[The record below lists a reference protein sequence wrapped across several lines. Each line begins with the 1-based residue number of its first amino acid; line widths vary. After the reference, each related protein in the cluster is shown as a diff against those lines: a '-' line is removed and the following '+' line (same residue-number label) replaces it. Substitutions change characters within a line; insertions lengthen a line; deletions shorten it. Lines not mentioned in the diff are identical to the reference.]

1 METCA
6 CCQHPVEKLVLHH
19 WFQPPEY
26 KVQAAYVCDP
36 CNRLL
41 IPTRLWPRDSFIT
54 NDWDTDV
61 QIELNHV
68 LPQFFL
74 QQLFALDGHY
84 SDRYN
89 HCLRRMHIFPLV
101 AVSFPNRHIV
111 WYRARYSVVP
121 LRARDDAAQFIKSIR
136 KLRKDEIK
144 LGELK

>member
-26 KVQAAYVCDP
+26 KVQVAYVCDP

-68 LPQFFL
+68 SLNFSYSNFSRWMDTTVIGTIIVFVGCTFFHWSL
-74 QQLFALDGHY
+74 CLSQIGISFGIVRGILLC
-84 SDRYN
+84 
-89 HCLRRMHIFPLV
+89 HCVLV
-101 AVSFPNRHIV
+101 MMLHNLSSQYGN
-111 WYRARYSVVP
+111 
-121 LRARDDAAQFIKSIR
+121 
-136 KLRKDEIK
+136 
-144 LGELK
+144 